1 MYKINDSVLMSR
13 VDILDTFRE
22 GEEYFKN
29 DRVKEVKTNS
39 DYTYFE
45 GKVHNSTE
53 HLTKI
58 RFKED
63 GQIKTTICDCADYK
77 RNLGDCNHIMALFHF
92 IREFERKNLLKE
104 KREKELRNMIAD
116 YSSSEERDRLFLET
130 EYNLEIEKED
140 EEEILSGANLNF
152 RIGESR
158 LYLVRNIDS
167 FFTHKDNEELKFG
180 KFFTYDPRIHFFR
193 REDKAVVEF
202 INRVYE
208 NALSYIPEDNNRILE
223 DKNLFLK
230 PLVLKEFLELVE
242 GRELNITFNDKD
254 YKEVEIIEKELPL
267 KMDIEDRDGNLVIKL
282 YSDKNLEFLTPD
294 GKYIFAEGE
303 IYKLSD
309 EERDKVVPIYE
320 QIVFKG
326 GGEVVIPNEYRE
338 GYISNVLRNISPYIE
353 LNFSPKVKKLIYEPE
368 LEVEI
373 YFDNLQGSITGKIN
387 FIYDDIEINP
397 FSSNSDTKLKK
408 DKILLRNSEREMKIL
423 SILEEGYFRVIDGG
437 IYLDEDDEIYNLV
450 ANIIPRLQEYSN
462 VYYSDNFK
470 DIRVNKSK
478 IVSNLSLNDELDVL
492 EFNFSL
498 DGINIDEI
506 ESIFKAVRQDKRYFR
521 LKDGS
526 FLPLKDDFFKNI
538 KSIVDEF
545 QMTVKDDKITMPKY
559 MSLYLDE
566 YIDKDKLEGLV
577 VDNRFTKLIDDIKNS
592 KHLDYEV
599 PEAMKGILRSYQ
611 KRGFSWLKTM
621 SRYGLGGIL
630 ADDMGLGKTIQV
642 IAFLLSEKEERG
654 KHPSLVVVPTS
665 LVYNWE
671 NEINKFANG
680 ELKSIIIN
688 GPKEERL
695 EYGKKLMDYDVVIT
709 SYPLLRNDMDIYE
722 DIKFRYCILDE
733 AQNIKNSES
742 LNARSSKI
750 INAEN
755 NFALT
760 GTPMENSISE
770 LWSIFDFLM
779 PGYLLTKRQFTETY
793 EKPIFKDK
801 DEDSLKTLNRKIQ
814 PFILRRLKKDVLKEL
829 PDKIEQTVLVDMTKE
844 QKEVYLYYIKSL
856 KEEIEH
862 EIQTKGYSRS
872 HIKILTALTR
882 LRQICSDPSLFIE
895 DYDGGSGKLESLKV
909 ILEDSV
915 ASGHRI
921 LIFSQFTSMLDI
933 IEKELKKEKVKYMYL
948 SGSTPMEERTD
959 MVDDFNN
966 GYGDIFLISLKA
978 GGSGLNLVGADT
990 VIHFDPWWNPAV
1002 EDQATDRAYRIG
1014 QENIVQV
1021 IKLITKGT
1029 IEEKIFDL
1037 QEHKKEMIDMV
1048 IHEGE
1053 TLISKLEE
1061 DEILSLFEL

>member
-13 VDILDTFRE
+13 VDILDTFLE
-22 GEEYFKN
+22 GEEYFKE

-63 GQIKTTICDCADYK
+63 GHIKTTVCDCADYK
-77 RNLGDCNHIMALFHF
+77 RNLGDCKHIMALFYF
-92 IREFERKNLLKE
+92 IREFERKTLLKE
-104 KREKELRNMIAD
+104 KREEELRNMIVD
-116 YSSSEERDRLFLET
+116 YSSSEENDRLFLET
-130 EYNLEIEKED
+130 EYNLEIEKDED
-140 EEEILSGANLNF
+140 EDIISGANLNF

-158 LYLVRNIDS
+158 LYLVRDMDL
-167 FFTHKDNEELKFG
+167 FFTHKDKKELQFG
-180 KFFTYDPRIHFFR
+180 KFFTYNPRIHYFKK
-193 REDKAVVEF
+193 EDAQVVEF
-202 INRVYE
+202 INLVYE
-208 NALSYIPEDNNRILE
+208 NALSYLTEDNKRALE
-223 DKNLFLK
+223 EKNLFLK
-230 PLVLKEFLELVE
+230 PLVLKEFLELVR
-242 GRELNITFNDKD
+242 GRELNVTFNGEE
-254 YKEVEIIEKELPL
+254 YKEVKIIEGKLPL
-267 KMDIEDRDGNLVIKL
+267 KMNIEDRDNSLVIKL
-282 YSDKNLEFLTPD
+282 ESDKEIEFLTPD
-294 GKYIFAEGE
+294 GKYIFIEGE

-309 EERDKVVPIYE
+309 EEKDKVIPIYK
-320 QIVFKG
+320 QIIFKG
-326 GGEVVIPNEYRE
+326 QGEVVIPNEYRE
-338 GYISNVLRNISPYIE
+338 GYISNVLRNVSPYID
-353 LNFSPKVKKLIYEPE
+353 LNFSKEVKKLIYEPD
-368 LEVEI
+368 LDVEI
-373 YFDNLQGSITGKIN
+373 YFDNSAGSITGKIN

-397 FSSNSDTKLKK
+397 FSSNESTKLKK
-408 DKILLRNSEREMKIL
+408 EKILLRDSKKEMEVL

-470 DIRVNKSK
+470 DIKVNKSE
-478 IVSNLSLNDELDVL
+478 IMSSLSINDDSDLL
-492 EFNFSL
+492 EFSFSL
-498 DGINIDEI
+498 DGIDIDEI
-506 ESIFKAVRQDKRYFR
+506 DSIFEAVRENKRYFR

-526 FLPLKDDFFKNI
+526 FLPLKDEFFNNI
-538 KSIVDEF
+538 KDIVEEF
-545 QMTVKDDKITMPKY
+545 QMEVGEDRISMPKY

-566 YIDKDKLEGLV
+566 YIDEDKLNGLV
-577 VDNRFTKLIDDIKNS
+577 IDNKFTQLIDDIKKS
-592 KHLDYEV
+592 KDLNYEV
-599 PEAMKGILRSYQ
+599 PGVMKGILRGYQ

-630 ADDMGLGKTIQV
+630 ADDMGLGKTLQV

-671 NEINKFANG
+671 SEIEKFTEG
-680 ELKSIIIN
+680 ELSSIIIN
-688 GPKEERL
+688 GSKEERL
-695 EYGKKLMDYDVVIT
+695 EQAENLMDYDVVIT

-722 DIKFRYCILDE
+722 KIKFRYCILDE

-742 LNARSSKI
+742 LNAKSAKAI
-750 INAEN
+750 KAEN

-779 PGYLLTKRQFTETY
+779 PGYLLTKKKFIENY

-801 DEDSLKTLNRKIQ
+801 DEESLKILNKKIQ

-829 PDKIEQTVLVDMTKE
+829 PDKIEQKVLVDMTKE
-844 QKEVYLYYIKSL
+844 QKEVYLYYIRSL
-856 KEEIEH
+856 REEIQE
-862 EIQTKGYSRS
+862 EIDKKGYSRS

-882 LRQICSDPSLFIE
+882 LRQICCDPSLFID
-895 DYDGGSGKLESLKV
+895 DYEGGSGKVDSLKV
-909 ILEDSV
+909 ILEDSIL
-915 ASGHRI
+915 SGHRI

-933 IEKELKKEKVKYMYL
+933 IEEDLKKANIPHMYL
-948 SGSTPMEERTD
+948 NGSTPMEDRTD
-959 MVDDFNN
+959 LVNDFNN
-966 GYGDIFLISLKA
+966 GEGDIFLISLKA

-1014 QENIVQV
+1014 QENTVQV

-1048 IHEGE
+1048 IQEGE
-1053 TLISKLEE
+1053 TLISKLDE
-1061 DEILSLFEL
+1061 DEILSLFEI